1 MIGQLSPVSN
11 IPPQSIAKDEEYEQI
26 PGEMYLGDV
35 IYVTDVTDRA

>member
-11 IPPQSIAKDEEYEQI
+11 IPPQSIAKDEEYE
-26 PGEMYLGDV
+26 PGEMYLGDA